1 MTAHTHVSSVLE
13 WALDNNTNFAP
24 SLYGCTGCNV
34 ISRVPLSNGSINK
47 EHVHTEYVD
56 GCFTC
61 KIETLQLS
69 TGDASGGM
77 VASGWSKKKWDNE
90 MNLYAKAR
98 SQGIQPDGTSTK
110 KIQKALDA
118 SDKVG
123 VAYGT

>member
-1 MTAHTHVSSVLE
+1 MAEHSHIAKVLE
-13 WALDNNTNFAP
+13 WKLDEKTNHVP
-24 SLYGCTGCNV
+24 GLYGCTGCDATFTEPPKNQF
-34 ISRVPLSNGSINK
+34 SK
-47 EHVHTEYVD
+47 EHTHTEYVD

-61 KIETLQLS
+61 KIETLELS

-77 VASGWSKKKWDNE
+77 VASGWSKKRWDNE